1 MNIEF
6 KAGMPSK
13 PGWYLVK
20 LVNGHVYGDKPYDVD
35 FCKEHKNGGLEWC
48 KFYKHNI
55 SSWVGI
61 TDLVDSPE
69 QSPDNSGNSL
79 LVSGL
84 SNHEGHS
91 TLDES
96 ELKALHDVRL
106 LAENLLDR
114 FDS

>member
-48 KFYKHNI
+48 KF
-55 SSWVGI
+55 
-61 TDLVDSPE
+61 
-69 QSPDNSGNSL
+69 
-79 LVSGL
+79 
-84 SNHEGHS
+84 
-91 TLDES
+91 
-96 ELKALHDVRL
+96 
-106 LAENLLDR
+106 
-114 FDS
+114 

>member
-61 TDLVDSPE
+61 TDLVDNPE
-69 QSPDNSGNSL
+69 PSPDSSDKMIPA
-79 LVSGL
+79 S
-84 SNHEGHS
+84 
-91 TLDES
+91 
-96 ELKALHDVRL
+96 
-106 LAENLLDR
+106 
-114 FDS
+114 